1 MNIGVY
7 ASFSIMASSG
17 YMPSTGIA
25 GSYGS
30 FERESYIQLNIEFQ
44 KIGRRDKK
52 AFFNKQ
58 CLITEENSKR
68 GKTRDLFRKIES
80 IKGAFGPKM
89 GHN

>member
-1 MNIGVY
+1 MV
-7 ASFSIMASSG
+7 SSG
-17 YMPSTGIA
+17 YMSSTGIA

-30 FERESYIQLNIEFQ
+30 FERERYIQLNIEFQ
-44 KIGRRDKK
+44 KIARRDKK

-58 CLITEENSKR
+58 CLITEENSKG
-68 GKTRDLFRKIES
+68 GKTGDPFRKTEI